1 MNVTSATGKRRR
13 EGGRE
18 AGGGCRGSRAVVG
31 WESLQSLPVWQKN
44 PGESEMVKTKRQER
58 SKVPEEA
65 QTGSP
70 GGECGTPLQLQGSPA
85 GGRLS
90 PAGRKGMKQNPLPV
104 SAHFLEEGGAVI

>member
-1 MNVTSATGKRRR
+1 MNVTSATRKSRR

-18 AGGGCRGSRAVVG
+18 AGGGCGGSRAVVR

-85 GGRLS
+85 GGQAEPSRKEGNEAESPPRQCPLS
-90 PAGRKGMKQNPLPV
+90 
-104 SAHFLEEGGAVI
+104 

>member
-1 MNVTSATGKRRR
+1 MNVTTSATQKSRR

-70 GGECGTPLQLQGSPA
+70 GGGCGTPLQLQGSPA
-85 GGRLS
+85 GGQAEPSRKEGNEAESPPRQCPLS
-90 PAGRKGMKQNPLPV
+90 
-104 SAHFLEEGGAVI
+104 